1 MKTMKRWIGL
11 AVLLSAFTV
20 TFVGP
25 VGCAGGPKVSDTS
38 VYAGDNFLF
47 QSEKLSV
54 QTHELFLT
62 FYRWEKDWRQVLP
75 VEVSRLADYGRLNEQ
90 KWANTVNA
98 VHDAY
103 VATPTAANKDKYQL
117 AINELRAVL
126 NQMQFYMVNA
136 KAKAPNS
143 GLAPDSTL
151 KAIGVAPVASPSPLA
166 GPPPTP

>member
-1 MKTMKRWIGL
+1 MNTMKRWIGL

-25 VGCAGGPKVSDTS
+25 VGCAGGAKVSKTS

-54 QTHELFLT
+54 EMHDLFLT
-62 FYRWEKDWRQVLP
+62 FYRWEKEWRPFLP
-75 VEVSRLADYGRLNEQ
+75 AEVSRMADYGRLNEQ

-98 VHDAY
+98 LHDAY
-103 VATPTAANKDKYQL
+103 VATPTPTNKDKYQL

-126 NQMQFYMVNA
+126 NQMAFYMVSS
-136 KAKAPNS
+136 KAAAPNK
-143 GLAPDSTL
+143 GLAPDATL
-151 KAIGVAPVASPSPLA
+151 KALGVAPVAPAAAPPA
-166 GPPPTP
+166 PPTP